1 MADKIERMNG
11 WQEKLARLKSKGG
24 LKAAAFWAI
33 KQFFRIEIH
42 FLYAIDLVQQQAQE
56 PEPARDDSVRHTG
69 HFVSLTTTQD
79 LSLYPHALIEQL
91 DAQSGQGVAKLIHND
106 TDVYALIDGTGV
118 VSQVNISRSAV
129 IHVDSPTNLDICLAP
144 GDVFLGYLFT
154 YPQYRGMGTA
164 ASLIGK
170 VCKDIHK
177 RGYSRIVTHIRS
189 TNAASLNTFRKCG
202 WPRIGWIVTSISGRL
217 LLAYCPGKVGITVSA
232 AKRVSG

>member
-1 MADKIERMNG
+1 MTDKIETMNG

-33 KQFFRIEIH
+33 KQLFRIEIH
-42 FLYAIDLVQQQAQE
+42 FLYAIDLVQPHVQRLK
-56 PEPARDDSVRHTG
+56 PTWSDSDKPAY
-69 HFVSLTTTQD
+69 HFISLITVQD
-79 LSLYPHALIEQL
+79 LSLHPQALIKQL

-106 TDVYALIDGTGV
+106 TGVYALIDGTSV

-129 IHVDSPTNLDICLAP
+129 IHVDSPTNLDFCLAP

-164 ASLIGK
+164 VSLLK
-170 VCKDIHK
+170 DVCKDNRQ

-189 TNAASLNTFRKCG
+189 TNAASLNTFKKCG
-202 WPRIGWIVTSISGRL
+202 WRRVGWIMTRTSGRL
-217 LLAYCPGKVGITVSA
+217 LLAYSPGKARITVSA
-232 AKRVSG
+232 AKRAGD